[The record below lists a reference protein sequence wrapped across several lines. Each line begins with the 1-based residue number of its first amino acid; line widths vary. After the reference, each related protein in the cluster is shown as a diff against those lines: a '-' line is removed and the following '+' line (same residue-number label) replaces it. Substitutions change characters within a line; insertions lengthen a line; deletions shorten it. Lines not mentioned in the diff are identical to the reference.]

1 MKININS
8 KTRESVWGG
17 GNQFLKALRVEIINA
32 GFYAESLNDADAV
45 LFNGYQEILSLIK
58 FWFIRGN
65 RKIIYRLGPVMS
77 LHRKAFK
84 WKIVD
89 YVMVWIANLLAD
101 AVIFQSKWS
110 YMEALKFGFSKKKK
124 YAVVLNAVDDSIF
137 YPKEFKEKLHG
148 EKIKLIYISWSTN
161 EKKGFQYLKFLDENL
176 DFHKYEMT
184 FVGNS
189 PFKFKNIKM
198 VEAMPSQKL
207 SLELRKNDIFISPV
221 KDDACSNAL
230 IEALASGLP
239 AVCLKSGGN
248 PEIVGLAGEL
258 FTDKL
263 ELIPAIENVSEN
275 LSFYRNN
282 ISIKSLKDVAL
293 EYLSVA
299 RSL

>member
-110 YMEALKFGFSKKKK
+110 YMEALKFGFSKNKK
-124 YAVVLNAVDDSIF
+124 YAVVLNAVDDLIF
-137 YPKEFKEKLHG
+137 YSKEFKEKNHG
-148 EKIKLIYISWSTN
+148 EKIKLIYTSWSTN

-176 DFHKYEMT
+176 DFNKYEMT

-198 VEAMPSQKL
+198 IEAMPSQGL

>member
-1 MKININS
+1 MI
-8 KTRESVWGG
+8 
-17 GNQFLKALRVEIINA
+17 
-32 GFYAESLNDADAV
+32 
-45 LFNGYQEILSLIK
+45 
-58 FWFIRGN
+58 
-65 RKIIYRLGPVMS
+65 
-77 LHRKAFK
+77 
-84 WKIVD
+84 
-89 YVMVWIANLLAD
+89 
-101 AVIFQSKWS
+101 
-110 YMEALKFGFSKKKK
+110 
-124 YAVVLNAVDDSIF
+124 
-137 YPKEFKEKLHG
+137 
-148 EKIKLIYISWSTN
+148 
-161 EKKGFQYLKFLDENL
+161 
-176 DFHKYEMT
+176 
-184 FVGNS
+184 
-189 PFKFKNIKM
+189 
-198 VEAMPSQKL
+198 EAMPSQGL